1 MNVFDF
7 FTQDELEDAPEDNV
21 LAFAYLVRIAQAKLN
36 DRTSGWDEE
45 DRTQWQWIEE
55 ARHGFMNTVVGLGKA
70 YGIEPFSSMDMPRYD
85 DFNVAVHRQFKA
97 DLDHYMTQLVVGNA
111 MRTRR
116 DSVKLAPEAK
126 ETIRTHLHHIKT
138 HLDKAVMPDAK
149 RLVLM
154 KKLAEF
160 EAALEKDRLN
170 LVAVGRVVFE
180 ILSVSCNVLALSDS
194 ETLKRLMT
202 TVLADVAV
210 AKAAD
215 DEQRRLPPV
224 DPAPLMLPPRREEP
238 KPKRAPRED
247 FSADLDDEIPF

>member
-7 FTQDELEDAPEDNV
+7 FTQDELDDAPEDSA

-36 DRTSGWDEE
+36 DHTRELDEE
-45 DRTQWQWIEE
+45 DRAQWNVIEE

-70 YGIEPFSSMDMPRYD
+70 YGIEPFSGMDMPRYD
-85 DFNVAVHRQFKA
+85 DFNVSIHRQFKA
-97 DLDHYMTQLVVGNA
+97 DLDHYMTQLVVGNS

-138 HLDKAVMPDAK
+138 HLDRASMPDAK
-149 RLVLM
+149 RAVLM

-202 TVLADVAV
+202 TVMADVAI
-210 AKAAD
+210 AKAVD
-215 DEQRRLPPV
+215 DEQRRLPPA
-224 DPAPLMLPPRREEP
+224 DPPPLMLPPRREEP
-238 KPKRAPRED
+238 KPKRAQREM